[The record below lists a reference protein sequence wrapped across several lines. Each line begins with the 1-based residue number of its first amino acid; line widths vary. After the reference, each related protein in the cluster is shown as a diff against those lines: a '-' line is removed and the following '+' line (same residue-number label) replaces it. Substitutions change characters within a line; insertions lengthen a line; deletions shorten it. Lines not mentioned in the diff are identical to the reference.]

1 MGSDFIV
8 YAIPVFFL
16 LMGMEYVVSKIR
28 RQSLYEIKDYVSNL
42 SSGSLEQLCT
52 APLQVLLLWGYHSL
66 YQNAAFMTINPR
78 SVMAWIVLWLA
89 VDFLYY
95 WYHRATHRMTLLW
108 MGHSVHHQS
117 EHYNLS
123 VALRQGVVQT
133 LFSPFIYLPLAL
145 IGFPTWMFVTVS
157 SLITLYQF
165 WIHTQAIG
173 RLGWF
178 EKWFNTPS
186 HHRVHHGRNPQYIDK
201 NYGGSLI
208 LWDKLFNTFEPEREP
223 PDYGVTEPLQ
233 TWNSFYANIKVAMDM
248 MYYGQFLKTISQR
261 LALFIQPPEK
271 IISLL
276 GNRRFNQVKRE
287 SRRYQGPVPVPY
299 LLVNALVLVMGF
311 TAFLAGSGAAG
322 ARVILLHF
330 FSLMTIYLLARVC
343 NGARTIHWPEL
354 ARALVFG
361 ALLLAI
367 KIPALIACLGSLV
380 FFGVNKRL
388 FANQGLYFE
397 PRPKPLQADSR
408 LTVD

>member
-1 MGSDFIV
+1 MGSDYIV

-16 LMGMEYVVSKIR
+16 LIGIEYVVSKVR
-28 RQSLYEIKDYVSNL
+28 RQPLYEIKDYVSNL
-42 SSGSLEQLCT
+42 SSGALEQLCT

-66 YQNAAFMTINPR
+66 YQHAALMTINPR
-78 SVMAWIVLWLA
+78 SAMAWFVLWLS

-95 WYHRATHRMTLLW
+95 WYHRATHRVTLLW

-157 SLITLYQF
+157 SAITLYQF
-165 WIHTQAIG
+165 WIHTQTIG
-173 RLGWF
+173 HLGWF

-201 NYGGSLI
+201 NYAGSLI
-208 LWDKLFNTFEPEREP
+208 IWDKLFNTFEPERES

-233 TWNSFYANIKVAMDM
+233 TWNSFYANINVAMDM
-248 MYYGQFLKTISQR
+248 IYYGQFLKKFSQR

-271 IISLL
+271 IVSLL
-276 GNRRFNQVKRE
+276 GTRRFNQVKRE
-287 SRRYQGPVPVPY
+287 SRRYQGPVPVLY
-299 LLVNALVLVMGF
+299 LLMNAMALVIGF
-311 TAFLAGSGAAG
+311 TAFLAGIREAS
-322 ARVILLHF
+322 ARVILLHV
-330 FSLMTIYLLARVC
+330 FSLITIYLLARVC

-354 ARALVFG
+354 ARALVLS
-361 ALLLAI
+361 ALLFAI
-367 KIPALIACLGSLV
+367 KVPVLIALLSSAV
-380 FFGVNKRL
+380 FFGVNERL
-388 FANQGLYFE
+388 FANHGLPFDSL
-397 PRPKPLQADSR
+397 PKPLQDENR